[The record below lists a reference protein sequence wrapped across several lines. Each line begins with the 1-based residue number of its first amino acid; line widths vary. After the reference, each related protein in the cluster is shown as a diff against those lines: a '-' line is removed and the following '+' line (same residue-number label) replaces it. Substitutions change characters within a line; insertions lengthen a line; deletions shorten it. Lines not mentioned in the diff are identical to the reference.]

1 MRLQCNNSNYKASH
15 NNPKLRRLLK
25 PEKAHT
31 SQPHSTASLAPPF
44 PACSPSAL
52 SSGKPARFE
61 VLPSAEI
68 AAKRGAAWGEE
79 AEQSCS
85 RTGGL
90 KAAGAFA
97 LCGAR
102 GDAQEERL
110 GRAVMQLLLA
120 VPGSCTWDF
129 CGTLRSTAPAP
140 LLLDAAEGGWV
151 VSVP

>member
-15 NNPKLRRLLK
+15 NNPKPRRLLK

-79 AEQSCS
+79 AERSCS

-110 GRAVMQLLLA
+110 GRALMQLLLA
-120 VPGSCTWDF
+120 VP
-129 CGTLRSTAPAP
+129 APARGTSAVP
-140 LLLDAAEGGWV
+140 CEAQLLHRSFWMLPKVDGL
-151 VSVP
+151 